1 MPGRRRRNSLCKAAE
16 VREGLAWLELAGESG
31 GWRAGVTGGLG
42 AAGVGPLMPA
52 KKLDLYPAGG
62 EGDPWFPRVAANK

>member
-1 MPGRRRRNSLCKAAE
+1 M
-16 VREGLAWLELAGESG
+16 
-31 GWRAGVTGGLG
+31 TGSLG
-42 AAGVGPLMPA
+42 AARVGPLMPA